1 MYEIR
6 WNLELST
13 FSHQS
18 IWDTGLITT
27 IAQLMSD
34 IPLQFPVRGQKEED
48 FIRLGE
54 ENDSSIV
61 MGGPY
66 KVYCCHS
73 KINCVQGKRGK
84 EQEDLI
90 L

>member
-1 MYEIR
+1 
-6 WNLELST
+6 
-13 FSHQS
+13 
-18 IWDTGLITT
+18 
-27 IAQLMSD
+27 MSY
-34 IPLQFPVRGQKEED
+34 IPMQFPVREQKEED

-66 KVYCCHS
+66 KVYCCRS
-73 KINCVQGKRGK
+73 KINCAQAKRGK
-84 EQEDLI
+84 EQEDLK

>member
-1 MYEIR
+1 
-6 WNLELST
+6 
-13 FSHQS
+13 
-18 IWDTGLITT
+18 
-27 IAQLMSD
+27 MSD
-34 IPLQFPVRGQKEED
+34 IPVQFPVREQKEED

-66 KVYCCHS
+66 KVYCCRS
-73 KINCVQGKRGK
+73 KINCPQAKRGK
-84 EQEDLI
+84 EQEELN

>member
-1 MYEIR
+1 
-6 WNLELST
+6 
-13 FSHQS
+13 
-18 IWDTGLITT
+18 
-27 IAQLMSD
+27 MSD
-34 IPLQFPVRGQKEED
+34 IPMQFPVREQKEEN

-66 KVYCCHS
+66 KVHCCRS
-73 KINCVQGKRGK
+73 KINCAQAKRLK
-84 EQEDLI
+84 EQEELN

>member
-1 MYEIR
+1 M
-6 WNLELST
+6 
-13 FSHQS
+13 
-18 IWDTGLITT
+18 
-27 IAQLMSD
+27 
-34 IPLQFPVRGQKEED
+34 QFPVREQKEEN

-66 KVYCCHS
+66 KVHCCRS
-73 KINCVQGKRGK
+73 KINCAQAKRLK
-84 EQEDLI
+84 EQEELN